1 MASISSLMG
10 TGSSGSIYGS
20 RNSNILSGLAS
31 GLDTESMIEG
41 LVQSYQQKITGL
53 NQDRTTLQWK
63 QEAYQSI
70 SDKLVD
76 FSRKYMSYT
85 CSAPAFSP
93 TRCSPPQAASL
104 PTWFRPAEKAP
115 APLC

>member
-76 FSRKYMSYT
+76 FSRKYMSK
-85 CSAPAFSP
+85 SRSPERSMRLPAGQTNLVPS
-93 TRCSPPQAASL
+93 R
-104 PTWFRPAEKAP
+104 
-115 APLC
+115 